1 MKQYCLHLTNNLS
14 EFKIYEYA
22 GGSYTTNFT
31 VGFGELA
38 NYIQADA
45 KVFLFLPSNLIHAFV
60 AVRREDEG
68 LQQFEARFI
77 AEHDDLIINNV
88 SDNDFFF
95 SQEKNLAVVISKN
108 FLEQFNSELNQL
120 GCSVAIHAEHHLQ
133 HQYAAESILS
143 IEDRLVFAFADGTGF
158 SCSHANAEQYLSVLQ
173 EEKENYTPT
182 LLTEKEKQL
191 QQILSGKST
200 LEPTTLEA
208 LHMHFFNNNS
218 NIPNLFKFALSAT
231 TIFKKLNFSK
241 FERALS
247 LVILASLLFLPYVNI
262 ALLKNYEQ
270 QYKTATLEIFKSLNP
285 DTRRVIN
292 AKLQMDQIIN
302 ASSETIQVNPEIN
315 LSVLNYLD
323 KIDLNTIKRSK
334 VNFAES
340 IVELDLDGL
349 SAIKY
354 TFFLKLIDRF
364 DATIVEDRTQ
374 KLDGKISGTLILGL
388 SND

>member
-22 GGSYTTNFT
+22 GRSYTTNFT

-182 LLTEKEKQL
+182 LLTEHEEQL
-191 QQILSGKST
+191 QQILGDKYT

>member
-1 MKQYCLHLTNNLS
+1 MKQYCLHLANNLS

-22 GGSYTTNFT
+22 GRSYTTNFT

-95 SQEKNLAVVISKN
+95 SQDKNLAVVISKN

-143 IEDRLVFAFADGTGF
+143 IEDRLVFAFAGGTVF

-182 LLTEKEKQL
+182 LLTEHEEQL

-200 LEPTTLEA
+200 LEPITLEA

-241 FERALS
+241 FERAWS

-354 TFFLKLIDRF
+354 TFFLKLIGRF

>member
-182 LLTEKEKQL
+182 LLTEHEEQL
-191 QQILSGKST
+191 QQILGGKST
-200 LEPTTLEA
+200 LEPITLEA

-241 FERALS
+241 FERAWS

-302 ASSETIQVNPEIN
+302 ASPETIQVNPEIN

>member
-1 MKQYCLHLTNNLS
+1 MKQYCLHLTNNFS

-31 VGFGELA
+31 VGFRELA

-95 SQEKNLAVVISKN
+95 SEDKNLAVVISKN

-158 SCSHANAEQYLSVLQ
+158 SCSQANAKQYLSVLT

-182 LLTEKEKQL
+182 LLTEKEEQL
-191 QQILSGKST
+191 QQILDNKT
-200 LEPTTLEA
+200 TVDPTTLEA
-208 LHMHFFNNNS
+208 LHLHFFNHNS
-218 NIPNLFKFALSAT
+218 SLPDLFKFELSSRS
-231 TIFKKLNFSK
+231 IFKKFNFSK
-241 FERALS
+241 FEQALS
-247 LVILASLLFLPYVNI
+247 LIILGSLLLLPYANVF
-262 ALLKNYEQ
+262 LLENYEQ
-270 QYKTATLEIFKSLNP
+270 QYKTATLEIFQSLNP
-285 DTRRVIN
+285 GTRRVIN

-302 ASSETIQVNPEIN
+302 AASETIQVSPEIN
-315 LSVLNYLD
+315 LSALNYLD
-323 KIDLNTIKRSK
+323 NIDLNTIKRSK

-340 IVELDLDGL
+340 IVELELDGL

-388 SND
+388 AND

>member
-38 NYIQADA
+38 NYIQADD

-173 EEKENYTPT
+173 EEKENYTLT

-191 QQILSGKST
+191 QQILGDKST

>member
-191 QQILSGKST
+191 QQILGDKST
-200 LEPTTLEA
+200 LEPITLEA

>member
-1 MKQYCLHLTNNLS
+1 MKQYCLHLTNNFS

-182 LLTEKEKQL
+182 LLTEHEEQL
-191 QQILSGKST
+191 QQILGDKST
-200 LEPTTLEA
+200 LEPITLEA

>member
-95 SQEKNLAVVISKN
+95 SEDKNLAVVVSKN

-182 LLTEKEKQL
+182 LLTEHEEQL
-191 QQILSGKST
+191 QQILGDKST
-200 LEPTTLEA
+200 LEPITLEA

>member
-22 GGSYTTNFT
+22 GRSYTTNFT

-191 QQILSGKST
+191 QQILGDKYT

>member
-1 MKQYCLHLTNNLS
+1 MKQFCLHLTNNLS
-14 EFKIYEYA
+14 EFKIYEFA
-22 GGSYTTNFT
+22 GESYRTNFT

-38 NYIQADA
+38 NHIRADA

-60 AVRREDEG
+60 AVRREDES

-95 SQEKNLAVVISKN
+95 SEDKNLAVVISKN
-108 FLEQFNSELNQL
+108 FLEKFNEELNQL
-120 GCSVAIHAEHHLQ
+120 GCSVDIHAEHHLQ
-133 HQYAAESILS
+133 HMYAAESILS

-158 SCSHANAEQYLSVLQ
+158 SCSHANAEQYLNVLQ

-182 LLTEKEKQL
+182 LLTAKEKQL
-191 QQILSGKST
+191 QHILGNKST
-200 LEPTTLEA
+200 VEPTTLEA
-208 LHMHFFNNNS
+208 LHMHFFNNNA
-218 NIPNLFKFALSAT
+218 NIPNLFKFALSSQ
-231 TIFKKLNFSK
+231 TIFKKLNFSI
-241 FERALS
+241 FERAWS
-247 LVILASLLFLPYVNI
+247 LVILVSLFLLPYVNI
-262 ALLKNYEQ
+262 ALLQNYEQ

-292 AKLQMDQIIN
+292 AKLQMDQIIKT
-302 ASSETIQVNPEIN
+302 SSETIQVSPQIN
-315 LSVLNYLD
+315 LSALNYLD
-323 KIDLNTIKRSK
+323 NIDLNTIKRSK

>member
-1 MKQYCLHLTNNLS
+1 MNQYCLHLTNNLS
-14 EFKIYEYA
+14 EFKIYEFA
-22 GGSYTTNFT
+22 GESYTTEFT

-45 KVFLFLPSNLIHAFV
+45 KVFLFLPSYLIHAFV
-60 AVRREDEG
+60 AVRGATET
-68 LQQFEARFI
+68 LPQFEARFI

-95 SQEKNLAVVISKN
+95 SEEKNLAVVVSKN

-158 SCSHANAEQYLSVLQ
+158 SCSHANTEQYLNVLQ
-173 EEKENYTPT
+173 EEKKNYTLT
-182 LLTEKEKQL
+182 LLTAKEKQL
-191 QQILSGKST
+191 QQILGDKST
-200 LEPTTLEA
+200 VEPTTLEA

-218 NIPNLFKFALSAT
+218 NIPNLFKFALSAK
-231 TIFKKLNFSK
+231 TIFKKLNFSI

-270 QYKTATLEIFKSLNP
+270 QYKTATLEIFKSLHP

-302 ASSETIQVNPEIN
+302 ASSEATAVSPQIN
-315 LSVLNYLD
+315 LSALNYLD
-323 KIDLNTIKRSK
+323 NIDLNTIKRSK

-354 TFFLKLIDRF
+354 RFFLQFIDRF
-364 DATIVEDRTQ
+364 DATIVEARTNN
-374 KLDGKISGTLILGL
+374 LDGKISGTLILGL
-388 SND
+388 AND

>member
-14 EFKIYEYA
+14 EFRVYEFA
-22 GGSYTTNFT
+22 GENYTTNFK
-31 VGFGELA
+31 VGFGDLGKH
-38 NYIQADA
+38 IQANA

-60 AVRREDEG
+60 AVRGATET
-68 LQQFEARFI
+68 LPQFEARFI

-95 SQEKNLAVVISKN
+95 SEEKNLAVVVSKN

-143 IEDRLVFAFADGTGF
+143 IEERLVFAFKDGTGF
-158 SCSHANAEQYLSVLQ
+158 SCSQANAEQYLSVLT

-191 QQILSGKST
+191 QQILGDK
-200 LEPTTLEA
+200 PTVDPITLEA
-208 LHMHFFNNNS
+208 LHLHFFNHNS
-218 NIPNLFKFALSAT
+218 SLPNLFKFELSSGS
-231 TIFKKLNFSK
+231 IFKKFNFSK
-241 FERALS
+241 FEQALS
-247 LVILASLLFLPYVNI
+247 LIILGSLLLLPYANVF
-262 ALLKNYEQ
+262 LLENYEQ

-302 ASSETIQVNPEIN
+302 AASETTAISPQIN
-315 LSVLNYLD
+315 LSALNYLD
-323 KIDLNTIKRSK
+323 NIDLNTIKRSK

-354 TFFLKLIDRF
+354 TFFLKLIDQF

>member
-191 QQILSGKST
+191 QQILGDKYT

>member
-22 GGSYTTNFT
+22 AGSYTTNFT

-38 NYIQADA
+38 NYIQADD

-95 SQEKNLAVVISKN
+95 SQDKNLAVVISKN

-182 LLTEKEKQL
+182 LLTEHEEQL
-191 QQILSGKST
+191 QQILGDKYT

-218 NIPNLFKFALSAT
+218 NIPNLFKFALSST

-292 AKLQMDQIIN
+292 AKLQIDQIIN

-354 TFFLKLIDRF
+354 RFFLQFIDRF
-364 DATIVEDRTQ
+364 DATIVEDRTNN
-374 KLDGKISGTLILGL
+374 LDGKISGTLILGL
-388 SND
+388 AND

>member
-1 MKQYCLHLTNNLS
+1 
-14 EFKIYEYA
+14 
-22 GGSYTTNFT
+22 
-31 VGFGELA
+31 
-38 NYIQADA
+38 
-45 KVFLFLPSNLIHAFV
+45 
-60 AVRREDEG
+60 
-68 LQQFEARFI
+68 
-77 AEHDDLIINNV
+77 
-88 SDNDFFF
+88 
-95 SQEKNLAVVISKN
+95 
-108 FLEQFNSELNQL
+108 
-120 GCSVAIHAEHHLQ
+120 
-133 HQYAAESILS
+133 
-143 IEDRLVFAFADGTGF
+143 
-158 SCSHANAEQYLSVLQ
+158 
-173 EEKENYTPT
+173 
-182 LLTEKEKQL
+182 
-191 QQILSGKST
+191 
-200 LEPTTLEA
+200 
-208 LHMHFFNNNS
+208 
-218 NIPNLFKFALSAT
+218 
-231 TIFKKLNFSK
+231 
-241 FERALS
+241 
-247 LVILASLLFLPYVNI
+247 
-262 ALLKNYEQ
+262 
-270 QYKTATLEIFKSLNP
+270 LEIFKSLNP

>member
-22 GGSYTTNFT
+22 GRSYTTNFT

-182 LLTEKEKQL
+182 LLTEKEEQL
-191 QQILSGKST
+191 QQILGDKYT

-302 ASSETIQVNPEIN
+302 ASPETIQVNPEIN

>member
-182 LLTEKEKQL
+182 LLTEHEEQL
-191 QQILSGKST
+191 QQILGDKYT

>member
-1 MKQYCLHLTNNLS
+1 MSVSIIIYVLYSNFYLS
-14 EFKIYEYA
+14 L
-22 GGSYTTNFT
+22 STT
-31 VGFGELA
+31 
-38 NYIQADA
+38 DC
-45 KVFLFLPSNLIHAFV
+45 
-60 AVRREDEG
+60 
-68 LQQFEARFI
+68 
-77 AEHDDLIINNV
+77 
-88 SDNDFFF
+88 DNDFFF
-95 SQEKNLAVVISKN
+95 FQEKNLAVIVGKS
-108 FLEQFNSELNQL
+108 LLGQFNNELNQL
-120 GCSVAIHAEHHLQ
+120 GCSVAIHAEHHLIHQ
-133 HQYAAESILS
+133 HAAESILS

-158 SCSHANAEQYLSVLQ
+158 SCSHASAEQYLSVLT

-182 LLTEKEKQL
+182 LLTAKEKQL
-191 QQILSGKST
+191 QQILDDKST
-200 LEPTTLEA
+200 VEPTTLEA
-208 LHMHFFNNNS
+208 LHMHFFNNNA
-218 NIPNLFKFALSAT
+218 NIPNLFTFALSAK
-231 TIFKKLNFSK
+231 TIFKKLNFSI

-247 LVILASLLFLPYVNI
+247 LVILASLLFLPYANI
-262 ALLKNYEQ
+262 ALLQNYEQ

-302 ASSETIQVNPEIN
+302 AASEATVVSPEIN
-315 LSVLNYLD
+315 LSALNYLD
-323 KIDLNTIKRSK
+323 NIDLNTIKRSK